1 MGLNAREINF
11 FSRNRSR
18 SVYVCTKIHASSR
31 MNFDNAEGDEK
42 SEKEKNENRAQY
54 DLIIFSRYVAIMS
67 GSRLAKY

>member
-1 MGLNAREINF
+1 
-11 FSRNRSR
+11 
-18 SVYVCTKIHASSR
+18 

-67 GSRLAKY
+67 ASRLAKY

>member
-11 FSRNRSR
+11 FSRIVVAQSMYAQKYTRVPAWTSTTR
-18 SVYVCTKIHASSR
+18 
-31 MNFDNAEGDEK
+31 EGDEK

-67 GSRLAKY
+67 ASRLAKY